1 MAGLLF
7 NTEMGRHRGTEGVL
21 TLWRG
26 GGCSRSL
33 LKLRLVFRGVA
44 FCGGSASSGYR
55 FGRCGGSAS
64 SGYGVGG
71 GGYRKVNVPVN
82 LAPEER
88 SFLFSAKPCG
98 LLVDR
103 EVDLPG

>member
-1 MAGLLF
+1 MVILLF
-7 NTEMGRHRGTEGVL
+7 NTETGRHRGAERVWG
-21 TLWRG
+21 WRRG
-26 GGCSRSL
+26 G
-33 LKLRLVFRGVA
+33 VFDLSTNYTNFTNG
-44 FCGGSASSGYR
+44 FLGWW
-55 FGRCGGSAS
+55 
-64 SGYGVGG
+64 

>member
-1 MAGLLF
+1 MVILLF
-7 NTEMGRHRGTEGVL
+7 NTETGRHRGAERVWGWWGGVFDL
-21 TLWRG
+21 STNYTNFTNGFLGWW
-26 GGCSRSL
+26 
-33 LKLRLVFRGVA
+33 
-44 FCGGSASSGYR
+44 
-55 FGRCGGSAS
+55 
-64 SGYGVGG
+64 